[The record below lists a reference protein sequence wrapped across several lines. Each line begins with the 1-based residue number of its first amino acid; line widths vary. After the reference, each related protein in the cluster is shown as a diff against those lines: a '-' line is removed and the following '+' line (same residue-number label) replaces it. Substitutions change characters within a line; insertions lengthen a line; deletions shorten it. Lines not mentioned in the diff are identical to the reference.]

1 MSKNIKKNK
10 NKSKLEN
17 NNILSN
23 EKDINE
29 KKLNNEND
37 NNNKYDETAKLN
49 ENPQFQ
55 YFMSHFNGEK
65 PKLNPDLINL
75 KKQVLEFGS
84 DIIDG
89 EDQKKYENR
98 PALEKLGHKLY
109 NAYEIIEHYVHVFLS
124 LAAAIYIIY
133 YTNLFYNL
141 YFNPKI
147 KKFYL
152 YLSAFLFILDTLI
165 FMYIYLYLPYI
176 KKLDENTVEKEFD
189 EVVPYCSGIGVAAL
203 VCLIISMWNVYSFYS
218 IPIVLLIFWGIVMS
232 ANIPNIIQS
241 RIFGNI
247 FFIVMM
253 TTMLFSYKFIKG
265 TGKTYY

>member
-1 MSKNIKKNK
+1 MSNNIKKK
-10 NKSKLEN
+10 INKSNLEN

-23 EKDINE
+23 ENNLNE
-29 KKLNNEND
+29 NSLNNEN
-37 NNNKYDETAKLN
+37 NNNNINDETSKLN

-98 PALEKLGHKLY
+98 PTLEKLGHKLY
-109 NAYEIIEHYVHVFLS
+109 IAYEVIEHYVHVFLS
-124 LAAAIYIIY
+124 LAAAVYIIY

-189 EVVPYCSGIGVAAL
+189 EVVPYCSGIGVGAL
-203 VCLIISMWNVYSFYS
+203 VSLIISMWNVYRFYS

-241 RIFGNI
+241 RVFGNI
-247 FFIVMM
+247 FFIAMI

>member
-10 NKSKLEN
+10 NKSNLEN

-23 EKDINE
+23 DIN
-29 KKLNNEND
+29 KLNNGNNI
-37 NNNKYDETAKLN
+37 NNNNINDETAKLN
-49 ENPQFQ
+49 ENLQFQ

-65 PKLNPDLINL
+65 PKLNPDLLNL
-75 KKQVLEFGS
+75 KKEVLEFGS

-89 EDQKKYENR
+89 EDQKKYEKR

-109 NAYEIIEHYVHVFLS
+109 NAYEVIEHYVHVFLS

-147 KKFYL
+147 IKFYL

-189 EVVPYCSGIGVAAL
+189 EVVPYCSGIGVGAL
-203 VCLIISMWNVYSFYS
+203 LSLIICMWNVYRFYS

-247 FFIVMM
+247 FFIVMI